1 MDSDVHSKPVKI
13 IAFAFSRV
21 CRNMLNE
28 IISRSQAGTLGSNF
42 NLGSSGLI
50 AGGMGGMGDGAE
62 KSLEISIPPDK
73 CGLIIGKGGE
83 TIKMVSN

>member
-1 MDSDVHSKPVKI
+1 
-13 IAFAFSRV
+13 
-21 CRNMLNE
+21 MLNE

-50 AGGMGGMGDGAE
+50 GPGMGGGGGGMGDGVE
-62 KSLEISIPPDK
+62 KSVEVPIPPDK

-83 TIKMVSN
+83 TIKTVNNIIY

>member
-1 MDSDVHSKPVKI
+1 MESIASKVLSRRHI
-13 IAFAFSRV
+13 FRV

-42 NLGSSGLI
+42 HLGSSGLI
-50 AGGMGGMGDGAE
+50 GPGIGGGMGDGSE
-62 KSLEISIPPDK
+62 KSVEISIPPDK

-83 TIKMVSN
+83 TIKTVSCY